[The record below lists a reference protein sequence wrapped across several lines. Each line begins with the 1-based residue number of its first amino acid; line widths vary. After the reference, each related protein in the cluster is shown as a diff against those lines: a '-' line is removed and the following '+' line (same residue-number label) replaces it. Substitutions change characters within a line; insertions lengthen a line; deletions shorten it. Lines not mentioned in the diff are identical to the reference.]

1 MSEGSYSV
9 SDIKGYFEYIIKK
22 NETIADNSPIQI
34 YINKI
39 KNRVVLK
46 IKTGYKIELLSKEK
60 MRLLESTERV
70 IAKEENG
77 ENVTKLEILNVILMH
92 FNVVNS
98 NYQQASKVSFTFVS
112 DKQFGQLITTAPH
125 SLTMLKTTNAEFQS
139 IEV

>member
-98 NYQQASKVSFTFVS
+98 NCQQASKVLFTFVS

>member
-98 NYQQASKVSFTFVS
+98 NYQQASKV
-112 DKQFGQLITTAPH
+112 
-125 SLTMLKTTNAEFQS
+125 
-139 IEV
+139 